1 MKRLATLALLG
12 LALISPAMLVG
23 CGEEAKPVADTPK
36 VDAPKADAPK
46 ADAPK
51 ADAPK

>member
-1 MKRLATLALLG
+1 MKRLFAVLALG
-12 LALISPAMLVG
+12 LIAPTMFVG
-23 CGEEAKPVADTPK
+23 CGEEAKPVDAPK
-36 VDAPKADAPK
+36 VEAPKADAPK